1 MPPCC
6 HLGPDLFPTGPQL
19 APMPRGLGGG
29 TDGVQCLGRA
39 RELGSPGRATC
50 SFSTFPEALPDP
62 GLLRNPIQTQSWTWN
77 FQNKNSEATVERFF
91 FFLNDQFRNFI
102 RIRCFQW
109 LHRTGCGEIQGAK
122 TSFQLSGKLP
132 SSLLCTTHPP
142 AAPPKT
148 GQFHVSLSG
157 PAVQTCI
164 PTVPTAL
171 HLYGGSQAASR
182 TPRQTGPGPSPGRTA
197 TWGLLLG
204 SREGIAAGPSS
215 YRAGPLFSRKTSPPT
230 PKTSPERRH
239 V

>member
-1 MPPCC
+1 MHAGRRAAQEGPPACSPPSRRLC
-6 HLGPDLFPTGPQL
+6 QAQVCSEIQFKLSHGP
-19 APMPRGLGGG
+19 G
-29 TDGVQCLGRA
+29 TFRTRTA
-39 RELGSPGRATC
+39 RPPWRD
-50 SFSTFPEALPDP
+50 SFCF
-62 GLLRNPIQTQSWTWN
+62 R
-77 FQNKNSEATVERFF
+77 
-91 FFLNDQFRNFI
+91 NDQFRNFV
-102 RIRCFQW
+102 RMRCFQW
-109 LHRTGCGEIQGAK
+109 LHRTGCGEVQGAK

-132 SSLLCTTHPP
+132 SSLLCTTHPH

-171 HLYGGSQAASR
+171 HLHGGSQAASR

-204 SREGIAAGPSS
+204 SREGSIAAGPSS
-215 YRAGPLFSRKTSPPT
+215 YRAGPLFSRKTRPPT